1 MSCAHSRGFSTA
13 NAVSPDEFDGYMAAV
28 GISGELSCSAASADR
43 STAYPLAV
51 ALSGG
56 ADSMALTLLLA
67 EFLERHRAPSP
78 LLAITVDHRLRPEST
93 DEARHVGELCTSRFG
108 PGRIHHVI
116 MQCEWGTA
124 TPRKS
129 KLQEAA
135 RASRYELLDR
145 CCAEHGVRH
154 LFVAHNLGDQLE
166 TVLFRLGRASGV
178 DGLAGMDAVT
188 PLPTNPDC
196 ATRVVRP
203 LLGVSKASLKAT
215 CERFGQQWVEDP
227 SNESLVYDR
236 VRIRKALEAIE
247 RQPDGNETLSLLSDL
262 QRAAARARDEFDSAE
277 RALRERH
284 TLRSTDDA
292 VVLSSAILTR
302 GRDVF
307 DELVIRVLRGVV
319 RDVGCPNSPPRL
331 SSLEGLLR
339 DLRVLASGKKV
350 TLGGCQVLCQQLMAI
365 RATGDGLTHEGESA
379 DRSESAEAT
388 DAEDEKEDAKEEK
401 LKVVVRVRPLQRH
414 EEPCPDGKAAAG
426 SHQPDGGGDAVE
438 LRIRDN
444 SVSWEK
450 NGQLK
455 TLLAD
460 AVFQG
465 DASQDDVFRSV
476 EDCIDGLLAGFDCSV
491 FAYGQTGT
499 GKTHT
504 MSGLPHHDDGRE
516 DFSDG
521 ADGFDMRPEFGIVP
535 RGIAKLF
542 DAIDAARSSA
552 VSFSVYCSFVE
563 IYNEKIYD
571 ILAPAPSDAL
581 STSPR
586 KAASHRAG
594 WNRAQPAKEAPS
606 LPMRQKLDG
615 SVFVDGLTSRKTSS
629 RAELLAAFRD
639 GSRHREVRDNL
650 YNQHSSRGHSV
661 FQVTLRRDEG
671 GGDGGGTS
679 PQSRLSR
686 LFFVDLAGSEK
697 WHVSGSELSDKYAT
711 ELAAINKSLSA
722 LTNCVLALTQRE
734 RAHVPFRDSVLTRLL
749 QSCLQGS
756 GRTAFIVT
764 LSPARAS
771 LDESCATLRF
781 AERLRAIRCRP
792 VRRRVFSNE
801 LLGEQR
807 HYYERQIQSMRAEVT
822 RLRELLKKAQRRNQ
836 EIAELSASAANQALV
851 AENKRLKE
859 LLRNAERQRLGER
872 STAKTTASAASSPQ
886 QQAARQ
892 ILVSPRPVTEDDHAK
907 ATTGVDDATVN
918 GGGLATPP
926 GRRSRARDETV
937 EEATPSDD
945 EQLHSLVHRLQSN
958 EARLHWM
965 LEAEMEAQNTRAYPA
980 AAPTAADRVAQPVNV
995 ARSWAV
1001 ERALQRKLVSVPAP
1015 VRATQEP
1022 AADSPPP
1029 TMPPSKRQQD
1039 SVDKENSTRQ
1049 PSQTS
1054 SPRRPLQATSVR
1066 TNPSPSPGPSQSGP
1080 SAGSRRAPAA
1090 STLRSPPQSLADEP
1104 PVKSASILKL
1114 VGSSAADKMGKSK
1127 DELVDE
1133 YKRARRAELEAM
1145 LRTMVQ
1151 R

>member
-1 MSCAHSRGFSTA
+1 MSCARSRGFSTA
-13 NAVSPDEFDGYMAAV
+13 NAVSPEEFDGYMAAV

-67 EFLERHRAPSP
+67 EFLERYRAPSP

-247 RQPDGNETLSLLSDL
+247 RQPDGNETLALLSDL

-284 TLRSTDDA
+284 TLRSTHDA
-292 VVLSSAILTR
+292 VVLSSAILTP

-319 RDVGCPNSPPRL
+319 RDVGGRNSPPRL

-350 TLGGCQVLCQQLMAI
+350 TLGGCQ
-365 RATGDGLTHEGESA
+365 
-379 DRSESAEAT
+379 
-388 DAEDEKEDAKEEK
+388 
-401 LKVVVRVRPLQRH
+401 RH

-426 SHQPDGGGDAVE
+426 SNGGCHQPDGGGDAVE

-872 STAKTTASAASSPQ
+872 PTAKTTASAASSPQ

-907 ATTGVDDATVN
+907 ATTGVDDATAN

-937 EEATPSDD
+937 EATPSDD

-965 LEAEMEAQNTRAYPA
+965 LEAEMEAQNTRAQPA

-1029 TMPPSKRQQD
+1029 TMPPSARQQD

-1054 SPRRPLQATSVR
+1054 SPRRPLQATSGR
-1066 TNPSPSPGPSQSGP
+1066 TNPNPNPSPSQSGP

-1090 STLRSPPQSLADEP
+1090 STLRSPPQSLADEAP
-1104 PVKSASILKL
+1104 LKSASILKL